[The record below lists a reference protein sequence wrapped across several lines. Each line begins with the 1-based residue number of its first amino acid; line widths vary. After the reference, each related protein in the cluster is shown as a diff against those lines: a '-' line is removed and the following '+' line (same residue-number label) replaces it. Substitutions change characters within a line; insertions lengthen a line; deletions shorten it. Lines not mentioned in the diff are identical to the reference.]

1 MHSMRHLRGQL
12 LEEGDPLFV
21 FGGKVNSM
29 KFKPI
34 SIAVAY
40 FIAII
45 VLAHFFVPPAYDW
58 TQNTVSDLASQG
70 HTYKWIMQIGFIG
83 FGLLLT
89 WGVIFHFNKNR
100 RAYFLLFVAVYGL
113 SILMSGIYCAAP
125 IDPSFPNSLR
135 ESQLHSMFATVA
147 GIAMSLGIFWKFAAS
162 SNHREIWTRF
172 AFFLLV
178 IGISGL
184 FGLAENHV
192 LVLDKGIVQR
202 ILYLVGLAWLVYEER
217 ILILGRET
225 SK

>member
-1 MHSMRHLRGQL
+1 
-12 LEEGDPLFV
+12 
-21 FGGKVNSM
+21 M
-29 KFKPI
+29 KRKPFL
-34 SIAVAY
+34 IAVVY
-40 FIAII
+40 FIAVI
-45 VLAHFFVPPAYDW
+45 VLAHFFAPPTYDW
-58 TQNTVSDLASQG
+58 RQNTISDLGSQG
-70 HTYKWIMQIGFIG
+70 HVYKWIMQAGFIG

-89 WGVIFHFNKNR
+89 WGVFFHFDKNR
-100 RAYFLLFVAVYGL
+100 QAYFLFLVAIYGL
-113 SILMSGIYCAAP
+113 SILVTGFFCAAP

-147 GIAMSLGIFWKFAAS
+147 GIAMSLGIFWQFAVS
-162 SNHREIWTRF
+162 SNNRERWTRF

-184 FGLAENHV
+184 FGLAESHI

-217 ILILGRET
+217 ILFSGRET